1 MIKENSYFDA
11 QVKSLAFRQDDGES
25 SVGVMLPGTYQF
37 GTGKPEK
44 MTVVKGELIVK
55 REGEQEWASFKAG
68 DAFNVTG
75 DSFFDVEVKVA
86 TAYLCEYL

>member
-11 QVKSLAFRQDDGES
+11 QVKSLAFSQLDDES

-44 MTVVKGELIVK
+44 MTVVKGELVIR
-55 REGEQEWASFKAG
+55 REGEQEWSRFKAG
-68 DAFNVTG
+68 EAFNVAG